1 MSSKLYVGNLSFD
14 VVEGQLQELFAAQ
27 GEVVSARLSVERD
40 TGRPRGF
47 GFVEMAQDADAHKA
61 ISSLDGH
68 DFMGRSLKVSMAK
81 PRAAHPTG
89 ERG

>member
-1 MSSKLYVGNLSFD
+1 MSSKLYVGNLSYD
-14 VVEGQLQELFAAQ
+14 VAEGQLQALFAAQ
-27 GEVVSARLSVERD
+27 GEVLSARLSVDRD
-40 TGRPRGF
+40 TGKPRGF

-61 ISSLDGH
+61 ISSLDGR

-81 PRAAHPTG
+81 PRALRPG